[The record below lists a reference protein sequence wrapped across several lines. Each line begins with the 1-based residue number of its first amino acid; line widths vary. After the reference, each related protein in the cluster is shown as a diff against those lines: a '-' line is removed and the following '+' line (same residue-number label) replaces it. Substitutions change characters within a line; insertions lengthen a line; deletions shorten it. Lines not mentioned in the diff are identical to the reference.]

1 MNRKTTTLA
10 LMFATL
16 PASVL
21 AQPAT
26 GLPPFGSFSG
36 GPFDTV
42 NNSNLNVHFEIPI
55 IGKAGVGLPFAY
67 TLTYDSSVWYP
78 VTSGFVQQW
87 TPVNNWGWNA
97 VTAVAETGY
106 VWYYASPQTC
116 SGYNFNVYS
125 GWQYHDPYGA
135 SHYFP
140 GYVLSRSDMP
150 APCPNSPTTLSNV
163 VADDGSGYVIGTIT
177 GPNGPSYSGLGAP
190 NGVQINAPPAGQ
202 QSGPGSLTD
211 RNGNTISVSSGSSAV
226 FTDTLDQ
233 TALTVSGSSPTLLS
247 YPSPS
252 TGNPCGLGAGISCYK
267 INYKQYTVQTNFGC
281 AAHDWGPTSQNLVDT
296 ITLPDL
302 TSYSFQYEATPN
314 NAQQLFR
321 VRYRPPQIRDPAD
334 RRDHQ
339 LRVLG
344 WRRRR

>member
-67 TLTYDSSVWYP
+67 TLTYDTSVWYP

-150 APCPNSPTTLSNV
+150 APCPNSPTTHPML
-163 VADDGSGYVIGTIT
+163 GSCPKSVIGVEGLSIQGVPVRGVLRSTLMRH
-177 GPNGPSYSGLGAP
+177 PSGAWLG
-190 NGVQINAPPAGQ
+190 G
-202 QSGPGSLTD
+202 
-211 RNGNTISVSSGSSAV
+211 
-226 FTDTLDQ
+226 
-233 TALTVSGSSPTLLS
+233 
-247 YPSPS
+247 
-252 TGNPCGLGAGISCYK
+252 
-267 INYKQYTVQTNFGC
+267 
-281 AAHDWGPTSQNLVDT
+281 
-296 ITLPDL
+296 
-302 TSYSFQYEATPN
+302 
-314 NAQQLFR
+314 
-321 VRYRPPQIRDPAD
+321 
-334 RRDHQ
+334 
-339 LRVLG
+339 
-344 WRRRR
+344 RRRCQT